1 MGYVYYA
8 WRTTNIIRVF
18 NKSINRY
25 NPIIHRLT
33 FNDTLHPC
41 LIHKGSHAFCY
52 FIDNNTRIVYYCFM
66 VVMHPNTEPYEY
78 FEKPGLINQKKY
90 EALRCFFHDKESAEK
105 VASKFNYTLSS
116 FYSLTRDF
124 RNYLKTPKTDDMFF
138 LVSKPGRKEKDFEGA
153 INPLIII
160 LRKQYLSIPDIK
172 AILDSKNY
180 KVSEKYIWE
189 VLRKE
194 GFARLPRRSKQDRIS
209 TGTNNKIKA
218 PISVTLDYMP
228 EKFTT
233 QNSIGIFCLLPYIRK
248 YEIDIAINNSL
259 YPETSCISKYSSILS
274 FIALKI
280 SNVRRYCADDLWCM
294 DRGLGLFAGL
304 TVLPKTGWFS
314 SYSSRITR
322 SMNLSFLKSL
332 HKIWKSN
339 GLLSDTM
346 NLDFTTIP
354 YWGDDSH
361 LENNWSGKRNKALSS
376 ILAVLAQE
384 PDSGIIDYTDCN
396 IRHNNGPEVVLEF
409 LDFYRDGNPKDTSLK
424 YIVFDSKFTPYKN
437 LRKLDDEEIKF
448 ITIRNRG
455 KKIVKKLDNLPSKSW
470 KKIRVMNADGK
481 GRTLKVFEEKV
492 FLEGYEKDIRQI
504 AITGHGKIKPALIIT
519 NDDDIKQEDI
529 VRKYSRR
536 WIVEKGISEQ
546 IEFFHLNRVSSS
558 MVIKVDFDLTITVL
572 AHNLYRLLAMNLPGY
587 THNTS
592 TTLFEK
598 FLCNSGEIEI
608 TSEKI
613 IIRMKKKRNLP
624 VLLNEMEKFEN
635 IVLPYMDNKKL
646 IITGSSTT

>member
-1 MGYVYYA
+1 MVLISP
-8 WRTTNIIRVF
+8 NIC
-18 NKSINRY
+18 
-25 NPIIHRLT
+25 
-33 FNDTLHPC
+33 PC
-41 LIHKGSHAFCY
+41 
-52 FIDNNTRIVYYCFM
+52 
-66 VVMHPNTEPYEY
+66 EY
-78 FEKPGLINQKKY
+78 FEKPVLVNQRKY
-90 EALRCFFHDKESAEK
+90 EALKCFFYEKESAQK
-105 VASKFNYTLSS
+105 VASKFGYTLSS
-116 FYSLTRDF
+116 FYSLTRNF
-124 RNYLKTPKTDDMFF
+124 RNYLKAAKAEDMFF
-138 LVSKPGRKEKDFEGA
+138 LVSKPGRKEKDFDGK
-153 INPLIII
+153 INLLIIN

-172 AILDSKNY
+172 SILDSTDY
-180 KVSEKYIWE
+180 KVSEKYIWQ

-194 GFARLPRRSKQDRIS
+194 GFARLPRRSKQVRNTAGS
-209 TGTNNKIKA
+209 NNKIKA
-218 PISVTLDYMP
+218 PISATIDYIP

-233 QNSIGIFCLLPYIRK
+233 QNAIGIFCLLPYMRK
-248 YEIDIAINNSL
+248 YGIDVAINNSL
-259 YPETSCISKYSSILS
+259 YPGTSSISKYSSILS

-280 SNVRRYCADDLWCM
+280 SNVRRYSADDLWCM

-322 SMNLSFLKSL
+322 KMNLSFLKSL
-332 HKIWKSN
+332 HRIWKNN

-354 YWGDDSH
+354 YWGDDSQ

-376 ILAVLAQE
+376 MLAVLAQE
-384 PDSGIIDYTDCN
+384 PDSGIIDYTDSN
-396 IRHNNGPEVVLEF
+396 IRHSNEPEVVLEF

-437 LRKLDDEEIKF
+437 LRRLDSKDLKF

-455 KKIVKKLDNLPSKSW
+455 KKIVERLDNLPSTSW
-470 KKIRVMNADGK
+470 KRIRVMNADGK

-492 FLEGYEKDIRQI
+492 FLDGYEKEIRQI

-519 NDDDIKQEDI
+519 NDDDITQEDI

-536 WIVEKGISEQ
+536 WIVEKSISEQ

-558 MVIKVDFDLTITVL
+558 MVIKVDFDLTMSVL
-572 AHNLYRLLAMNLPGY
+572 AHNLYRLLAINLPGY

-598 FLCNSGEIEI
+598 FLYNSGEIEI

-613 IIRMKKKRNLP
+613 IVQMKKKRNLP
-624 VLLNEMEKFEN
+624 ALLNEMEKFEN
-635 IVLPYMDNKKL
+635 IVIPDMDNKKL

>member
-1 MGYVYYA
+1 
-8 WRTTNIIRVF
+8 
-18 NKSINRY
+18 
-25 NPIIHRLT
+25 
-33 FNDTLHPC
+33 
-41 LIHKGSHAFCY
+41 
-52 FIDNNTRIVYYCFM
+52 
-66 VVMHPNTEPYEY
+66 MHPNTEPYEY

-437 LRKLDDEEIKF
+437 LRKLDGKEIKF

-558 MVIKVDFDLTITVL
+558 MVIKVDFDLTMTVL

>member
-1 MGYVYYA
+1 MVEKGP
-8 WRTTNIIRVF
+8 NI
-18 NKSINRY
+18 N
-25 NPIIHRLT
+25 
-33 FNDTLHPC
+33 
-41 LIHKGSHAFCY
+41 
-52 FIDNNTRIVYYCFM
+52 
-66 VVMHPNTEPYEY
+66 PYEY
-78 FEKPGLINQKKY
+78 FENPSLVNQKKY
-90 EALRCFFHDKESAEK
+90 EALKSFFYEKESAEK
-105 VASKFNYTLSS
+105 VAAKFGYTLSS

-124 RNYLKTPKTDDMFF
+124 RNYLKAPKTEDMFF
-138 LVSKPGRKEKDFEGA
+138 LVSKPGRKEKDFDGE
-153 INPLIII
+153 IYSLIIN

-172 AILDSKNY
+172 SILDSKSY
-180 KVSEKYIWE
+180 KASEKYIWE

-194 GFARLPRRSKQDRIS
+194 GFARLPRRSKQARH
-209 TGTNNKIKA
+209 TAGANNKIEA
-218 PISVTLDYMP
+218 PISVAMDYIP
-228 EKFTT
+228 ERFTT
-233 QNSIGIFCLLPYIRK
+233 QNTIGIFCLLPYMRK
-248 YEIDIAINNSL
+248 YKIDVAINNSL
-259 YPETSCISKYSSILS
+259 YPETSTINKYSSILS

-280 SNVRRYCADDLWCM
+280 SNVRRYSVDDLWCM

-314 SYSSRITR
+314 SYSSRVTR
-322 SMNLSFLKSL
+322 KMNLSFLKNL
-332 HKIWKSN
+332 HRIWKNN

-346 NLDFTTIP
+346 NLDFTAIP
-354 YWGDDSH
+354 YWGDDSQR
-361 LENNWSGKRNKALSS
+361 ENNWSGKRNKALSS
-376 ILAVLAQE
+376 MLAVLAQE
-384 PDSGIIDYTDCN
+384 PDSGIIDYTDSN
-396 IRHNNGPEVVLEF
+396 IRHNNEPEVVLEF

-437 LRKLDDEEIKF
+437 LRKLDSKDLKF

-455 KKIVKKLDNLPSKSW
+455 KKIVEKLDNLPSTSW

-481 GRTLKVFEEKV
+481 GRTLKVFEEKF
-492 FLEGYEKDIRQI
+492 FLDGYGKEIRQI

-519 NDDDIKQEDI
+519 NDDDITQEDI

-558 MVIKVDFDLTITVL
+558 MVIKADFDLTMSVL

-613 IIRMKKKRNLP
+613 IVRMKKKRNLP
-624 VLLNEMEKFEN
+624 ALLNEMEKFEN
-635 IVLPYMDNKKL
+635 IVIPGMDNKKL
-646 IITGSSTT
+646 VITGSSTT

>member
-33 FNDTLHPC
+33 FNDTLHTC

-52 FIDNNTRIVYYCFM
+52 FIDM

-90 EALRCFFHDKESAEK
+90 EALRCFFHDKESAGK

-294 DRGLGLFAGL
+294 DRGLGLFASL

>member
-1 MGYVYYA
+1 MD
-8 WRTTNIIRVF
+8 
-18 NKSINRY
+18 
-25 NPIIHRLT
+25 
-33 FNDTLHPC
+33 ND
-41 LIHKGSHAFCY
+41 
-52 FIDNNTRIVYYCFM
+52 
-66 VVMHPNTEPYEY
+66 
-78 FEKPGLINQKKY
+78 
-90 EALRCFFHDKESAEK
+90 
-105 VASKFNYTLSS
+105 
-116 FYSLTRDF
+116 
-124 RNYLKTPKTDDMFF
+124 
-138 LVSKPGRKEKDFEGA
+138 
-153 INPLIII
+153 
-160 LRKQYLSIPDIK
+160 LRKQYLSIPEIK
-172 AILDSKNY
+172 SILDSKSY
-180 KVSEKYIWE
+180 KVSEKYIWD

-194 GFARLPRRSKQDRIS
+194 GFARLPRRSNQAKK
-209 TGTNNKIKA
+209 TAGLNKNIKA
-218 PISVTLDYMP
+218 PISVTMDYIP

-233 QNSIGIFCLLPYIRK
+233 QNSIGIFCLLPYIRR
-248 YEIDIAINNSL
+248 YGIDIAINNSH
-259 YPETSCISKYSSILS
+259 YPETSSISKYSSILS

-280 SNVRRYCADDLWCM
+280 SNVRRYSADDLWCM

-322 SMNLSFLKSL
+322 RMNLSFLKSL
-332 HKIWKSN
+332 HQIWKSN

-354 YWGDDSH
+354 YWGDDSQ

-376 ILAVLAQE
+376 MLVVLAQE
-384 PDSGIIDYTDCN
+384 PDSGIIDYTDTN
-396 IRHNNGPEVVLEF
+396 IRHDNEPEVVLEF
-409 LDFYRDGNPKDTSLK
+409 LDFYRDGKPNDTSLK
-424 YIVFDSKFTPYKN
+424 YIVFDSKFTPYEN
-437 LRKLDDEEIKF
+437 LRKLDGKDLKF

-455 KKIVKKLDNLPSKSW
+455 KRIVKKLDELPSASW

-481 GRTLKVFEEKV
+481 GRTLKVFEENV
-492 FLEGYEKDIRQI
+492 FLKGYGKEIRQI

-519 NDDDIKQEDI
+519 NDDDINQEDI

-558 MVIKVDFDLTITVL
+558 MVIKVDFDLTMSVL

-613 IIRMKKKRNLP
+613 IVRMKKKRNLP
-624 VLLNEMEKFEN
+624 ALLNEMEKFEN
-635 IVLPYMDNKKL
+635 IVIPCMDNKKL
-646 IITGSSTT
+646 IIAGSSTT